1 MLVDRQDKN
10 NIKPNKQ
17 DWGGRKDCVLNVI
30 HLETVILGSVTPF
43 KQRWYKTHVST
54 LLKKHNNN
62 R

>member
-17 DWGGRKDCVLNVI
+17 DGGNRKDCVLNVI

-43 KQRWYKTHVST
+43 KQR
-54 LLKKHNNN
+54 
-62 R
+62 